1 MTESFKL
8 FLNRLL
14 EKVGGFLFRIS
25 ARNYLFADK
34 LKNKSMK
41 NKTKIKITK
50 VKNRYWYLESMF
62 TTRYAKVVG
71 DEEVVN
77 NTVLGFLKRKKEI
90 GDIDFEII
98 S

>member
-1 MTESFKL
+1 
-8 FLNRLL
+8 
-14 EKVGGFLFRIS
+14 
-25 ARNYLFADK
+25 
-34 LKNKSMK
+34 
-41 NKTKIKITK
+41 
-50 VKNRYWYLESMF
+50 MF

-77 NTVLGFLKRKKEI
+77 NTDLGFLKRKKEI

>member
-1 MTESFKL
+1 
-8 FLNRLL
+8 
-14 EKVGGFLFRIS
+14 
-25 ARNYLFADK
+25 
-34 LKNKSMK
+34 MK

-50 VKNRYWYLESMF
+50 VTNRYWYLESMF